1 MKRFDTV
8 FFDLDGTLTDPGLG
22 ITNSVRYALERF
34 GISVPDRSALY
45 RFIGPPLMDSF
56 REFYGFSHDDAAEA
70 VRLYRVYFRAQ
81 GMFENAVY
89 PGVPAML
96 RALRADGRR
105 LIVATSKPEEFAVTI
120 MDHFALSQ
128 HFDFI
133 AGAAMDETR
142 TQKWEVIDYAVS
154 RAGIADRETVLMVGD
169 RRHDILGAK
178 RCALGGALGVLYGYG
193 DRAELTAAGADALAD
208 TVEDVSRLILDQ

>member
-1 MKRFDTV
+1 MVSWGNTVKKSTEDGLLKRFDTV

-34 GISVPDRSALY
+34 GVSVPDRSALY

-56 REFYGFSHDDAAEA
+56 REFYGFSHADAEEA
-70 VRLYRVYFRAQ
+70 VRLYRVYFREQ

-96 RALRADGRR
+96 RALRGDGRR

-120 MDHFALSQ
+120 
-128 HFDFI
+128 
-133 AGAAMDETR
+133 
-142 TQKWEVIDYAVS
+142 
-154 RAGIADRETVLMVGD
+154 
-169 RRHDILGAK
+169 
-178 RCALGGALGVLYGYG
+178 GVLYGYG